1 MKSIAIIPLQ
11 KESEGILNK
20 NKKKILGRPLYQWIL
35 SEAIFSELDEIY
47 ICTEDEEILTFI
59 SHEYTWTSKVK
70 GFKQSKECVK
80 DTASAEFAMIELA
93 ESLSYNFDIISLL
106 QATSPLTTAN
116 DINACLDKVK
126 KEKFDSALSV
136 VESKHS
142 IWNVDGIPKD
152 IDGIFLENSAIYT
165 TTKQAFQQSKNRV
178 SGKIGLCK
186 MPDET
191 LFEINKPHDFE
202 IIEKL
207 LETKLH
213 IHKQNLKK
221 IKAMV
226 FDVDGVLTNGTVLTG
241 IDSEIAKPF
250 SLRDGMGFDV
260 MKANGIIPIVMTS
273 EQSPIVHTRMKKL
286 NIQYYFPF
294 VKDKFSR
301 LSKEL
306 ELLGIN
312 RNEVA
317 YVGDDINDMCNLK
330 SVGWSFCPANG
341 LPQIANSVDIK
352 LLNNGGDMAV
362 REAIEFVIRYN
373 GRF

>member
-1 MKSIAIIPLQ
+1 MKSIAIIPLR
-11 KESEGILNK
+11 KESKGIPEK
-20 NKKKILGRPLYQWIL
+20 NKKKILGRPLYQWVL
-35 SEAIFSELDEIY
+35 SEAIFSDLDEIY
-47 ICTEDEEILTFI
+47 VFTDDDEILSFI
-59 SHEYTWTSKVK
+59 SQEYTWASKVK
-70 GFKQSKECVK
+70 GFKRSEESAK
-80 DTASAEFAMIELA
+80 DTASNEFGMIELA
-93 ESLSYNFDIISLL
+93 GILSYNFDIFCLL
-106 QATSPLTTAN
+106 QATSPLTTAK
-116 DINACLDKVK
+116 DINACLDKIK
-126 KEKFDSALSV
+126 KENFDSALSV
-136 VESKHS
+136 VESKHT
-142 IWNVDGIPKD
+142 IWNIDGIPNNLNST
-152 IDGIFLENSAIYT
+152 FLENSAIYT
-165 TTKQAFQQSKNRV
+165 TTKQAFQKTQNKI
-178 SGKIGLCK
+178 SGKIGIYE

-202 IIEKL
+202 IVEKL
-207 LETKLH
+207 LEMKLH

-260 MKANGIIPIVMTS
+260 LKANGIIPIVMTS

-362 REAIEFVIRYN
+362 REAIEFIVRYN